1 MNCSFGS
8 ALCSHRSSSSILHP
22 EPPHFPQV
30 STLSALVET
39 CVNLRSLG
47 HRVVIV
53 SSGAIGMGL
62 HRMQLPALAPGKKR
76 PMGEKQ
82 ALAAIGQGRLIAL
95 WDQLFA
101 MLQQPIAQILITRND
116 IADRSRYL
124 NATTTLSTLLH
135 LGVIPIINENDTIS
149 VSEILHI
156 NKFGDN
162 DTLSAI
168 AAGMCGAD
176 YLFLLTDVEGLY
188 DDNPR
193 KVPGARR
200 VKICRDIEV
209 VRKMVS
215 TATLG
220 SSLGTGGMETKLI
233 AAELATGAGC
243 ATVITLGSAPHRIVE
258 IVQGHQHLHPS
269 NLTPSASTT
278 AATTDLA
285 SSTPNLTTRHAGPL
299 SSKSRT
305 NSHPD
310 LVTEATTTTAS
321 STTTSSEPDPF
332 PAVEFALPSDY
343 PPYTLFTPRPRP
355 LTSRR
360 FWVLHGLTPRG
371 TVYVDEGAYRAI
383 SRGERDG
390 GSGGNGGR
398 LLAAG
403 VVKVEGIFAAGQAV
417 RVCVIKGCKKNKR
430 TVMTTGETTVVAAS
444 NDLAQGSGN
453 KEGIDLA
460 EGRDLNASSAQ
471 SAAVQSRPVSPDH
484 FAERNRGRTESR
496 RSNGTDPANITSR
509 IASVS
514 ASRRGISENWRKND
528 QEMGVANS
536 NLGGGGE
543 VVVLEEGEEVVEF
556 GRGLT
561 NYNSAEID
569 RVKGLRSGAHS
580 DIEKILGY
588 SEAEHVVE
596 SIVELRTEA
605 NRS

>member
-1 MNCSFGS
+1 MAPLTIVIKLG
-8 ALCSHRSSSSILHP
+8 SSSILHP
-22 EPPHFPQV
+22 ERPHFPQV
-30 STLSALVET
+30 STLSAVVET
-39 CVNLRSLG
+39 CVKLRSLG

-62 HRMQLPALAPGKKR
+62 HRMRLPALGPGKKR
-76 PMGEKQ
+76 AIGEKQ

-95 WDQLFA
+95 WDQLFG

-124 NATTTLSTLLH
+124 NATTTLSTLLQ

-162 DTLSAI
+162 DTLSAV

-176 YLFLLTDVEGLY
+176 YLFLLTDVDGLY
-188 DDNPR
+188 EDNPR

-233 AAELATGAGC
+233 AAELANGAGC

-258 IVQGHQHLHPS
+258 IVQNHHQHHPS
-269 NLTPSASTT
+269 SPPKAPSSTT
-278 AATTDLA
+278 NLA
-285 SSTPNLTTRHAGPL
+285 SSTPDLATTHP
-299 SSKSRT
+299 SEFSNSSRT
-305 NSHPD
+305 HSHPD
-310 LVTEATTTTAS
+310 LASELPPPS
-321 STTTSSEPDPF
+321 STDTDSL
-332 PAVEFALPSDY
+332 PAVEFALATDPL
-343 PPYTLFTPRPRP
+343 PYTLFTPRPRP

-390 GSGGNGGR
+390 GGSGNGGR

-403 VVKVEGIFAAGQAV
+403 VVRVEGNFAAGQAV
-417 RVCVIKGCKKNKR
+417 RVCVIKGRKKKKKS
-430 TVMTTGETTVVAAS
+430 TFVQEDIEMK
-444 NDLAQGSGN
+444 
-453 KEGIDLA
+453 KEGVNSFARRELEA
-460 EGRDLNASSAQ
+460 LKNQ
-471 SAAVQSRPVSPDH
+471 SVQSRPVSPDH
-484 FAERNRGRTESR
+484 FAERGRTTESR
-496 RSNGTDPANITSR
+496 REIFTPGSASPSQSR
-509 IASVS
+509 HASVS
-514 ASRRGISENWRKND
+514 ASRRGVSVNRSRGEED
-528 QEMGVANS
+528 GAGS
-536 NLGGGGE
+536 SSGLG
-543 VVVLEEGEEVVEF
+543 LEEGEEVVEF

-569 RVKGLRSGAHS
+569 RVKGLRSS

-596 SIVELRTEA
+596 SIVEVRNEGSRA
-605 NRS
+605 

>member
-1 MNCSFGS
+1 M
-8 ALCSHRSSSSILHP
+8 RSPRSRSQHQCLLHCVVISGSSSILHP
-22 EPPHFPQV
+22 ERPHFPQV
-30 STLSALVET
+30 STLSAVVET
-39 CVNLRSLG
+39 CVKLRSLG

-62 HRMQLPALAPGKKR
+62 HRMQLPALGPGKKR
-76 PMGEKQ
+76 AIGEKQ

-95 WDQLFA
+95 WDQLFG

-162 DTLSAI
+162 DTLSAV

-176 YLFLLTDVEGLY
+176 YLFLLTDVDGLY
-188 DDNPR
+188 EDNPR
-193 KVPGARR
+193 KVPGASR

-233 AAELATGAGC
+233 AAELANGAGC

-258 IVQGHQHLHPS
+258 IVQNHHQHHPS
-269 NLTPSASTT
+269 SPPKA
-278 AATTDLA
+278 
-285 SSTPNLTTRHAGPL
+285 P
-299 SSKSRT
+299 
-305 NSHPD
+305 
-310 LVTEATTTTAS
+310 S
-321 STTTSSEPDPF
+321 STTNLASATPDLATTHPSEFSNTSRTHSHPNLASELPPPSSTDTDPL
-332 PAVEFALPSDY
+332 PAVEFALAIDPL
-343 PPYTLFTPRPRP
+343 PYTLFTPRPRP

-360 FWVLHGLTPRG
+360 FWILHGLTPRG
-371 TVYVDEGAYRAI
+371 TVYVDEGAYRVI

-390 GSGGNGGR
+390 GGGGNGGR

-403 VVKVEGIFAAGQAV
+403 VVRVEGVFAAGQAV
-417 RVCVIKGCKKNKR
+417 RVCVIKGRKKKKKSTSSTFVR
-430 TVMTTGETTVVAAS
+430 EGVEVK
-444 NDLAQGSGN
+444 
-453 KEGIDLA
+453 KEGVNSFARREL
-460 EGRDLNASSAQ
+460 EASTNQ
-471 SAAVQSRPVSPDH
+471 SIQSRPVSPDH
-484 FAERNRGRTESR
+484 FAERGRTTESR
-496 RSNGTDPANITSR
+496 CETFTPGSASASQSR
-509 IASVS
+509 HASVS
-514 ASRRGISENWRKND
+514 ASRRGVSVNRSRGEEGGSTSTVGGSGAGSSSGLD
-528 QEMGVANS
+528 
-536 NLGGGGE
+536 LGS
-543 VVVLEEGEEVVEF
+543 EEGEEVVEF

-569 RVKGLRSGAHS
+569 RVKGLRSS

-596 SIVELRTEA
+596 SIVEVRNEA
-605 NRS
+605 TRA